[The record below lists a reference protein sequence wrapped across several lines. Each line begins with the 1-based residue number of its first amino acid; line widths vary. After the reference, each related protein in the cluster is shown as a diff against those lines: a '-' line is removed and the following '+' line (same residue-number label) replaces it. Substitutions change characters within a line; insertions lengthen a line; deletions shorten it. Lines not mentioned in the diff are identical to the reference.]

1 MLGILGLALT
11 GAAVVIGYVN
21 SRHFVRTRLRYV
33 DAAQRRTTPYI
44 SGLVGGAGRG
54 TGRVVVAGG
63 GHWSGVAVWCGGWDG
78 SRARR
83 ARHSQGD
90 GGVTGA
96 VVESMRGRGAA

>member
-44 SGLVGGAGRG
+44 SGLVAALVAAPVAWLLPAVGIGA
-54 TGRVVVAGG
+54 VLLF
-63 GHWSGVAVWCGGWDG
+63 GVAVGTGVAHG
-78 SRARR
+78 ARDIR
-83 ARHSQGD
+83 KGTAGLL
-90 GGVTGA
+90 
-96 VVESMRGRGAA
+96 EP